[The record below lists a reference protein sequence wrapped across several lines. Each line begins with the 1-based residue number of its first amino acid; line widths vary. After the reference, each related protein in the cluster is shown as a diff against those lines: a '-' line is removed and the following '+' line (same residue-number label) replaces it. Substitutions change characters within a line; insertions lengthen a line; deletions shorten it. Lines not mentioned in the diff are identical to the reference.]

1 MFSFSSLL
9 ISPFLIGIIFM
20 LTALISKQFPP
31 KKINPVYGYRTRKS
45 MKSEE
50 NWQLANH
57 YSNGIML
64 KAGLGL
70 MLIGIMLAF
79 SAVNQAVMSVLTAM
93 SAPAGGL
100 IIFIFTERQLK

>member
-9 ISPFLIGIIFM
+9 ISPFLTGIIFV
-20 LTALISKQFPP
+20 LAALISKQFPP

-45 MKSEE
+45 MESEE

-57 YSNGIML
+57 YSSNVML

-70 MLIGIMLAF
+70 MLMGVILAF
-79 SAVNQAVMSVLTAM
+79 FTFNQIVMGILTIVSAI
-93 SAPAGGL
+93 AGG
-100 IIFIFTERQLK
+100 ITIFYFTERQLK